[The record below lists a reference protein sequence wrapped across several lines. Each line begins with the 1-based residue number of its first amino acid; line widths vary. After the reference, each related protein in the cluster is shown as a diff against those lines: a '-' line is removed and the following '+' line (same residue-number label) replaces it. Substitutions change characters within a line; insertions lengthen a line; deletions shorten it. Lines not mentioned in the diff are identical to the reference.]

1 MWEHLGP
8 ALVYTLILGINTMK
22 ELGIVLDF
30 WTQEITLDEISL
42 PMRDIN
48 KLITCTQIEKSWTV
62 NNSIY
67 QDTSKEHYSILEA
80 TKHLIQILGNKYEK
94 VHLRAN
100 LEHECKHLSAPDQ
113 SSLLEL
119 LQDFEEL
126 FDGTLTDRD

>member
-1 MWEHLGP
+1 
-8 ALVYTLILGINTMK
+8 
-22 ELGIVLDF
+22 
-30 WTQEITLDEISL
+30 
-42 PMRDIN
+42 MRDIN